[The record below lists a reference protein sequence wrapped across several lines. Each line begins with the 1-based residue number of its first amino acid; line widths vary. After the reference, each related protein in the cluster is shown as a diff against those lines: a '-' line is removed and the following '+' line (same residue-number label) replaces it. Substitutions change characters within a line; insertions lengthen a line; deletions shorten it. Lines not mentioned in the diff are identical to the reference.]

1 MPFAYHQITGIIIQ
15 CTLSF
20 RNTLAYG
27 DIAAAAFATK
37 GGGKMFS
44 EK

>member
-1 MPFAYHQITGIIIQ
+1 VHVILPY
-15 CTLSF
+15 
-20 RNTLAYG
+20 TLAYG